1 MKFNSYINRFDESY
15 KTNHIVIPDEIYNKM
30 ILLAPDKRIICTINN
45 EYTFHC
51 AMLSKVTFY
60 FVLLNKETCKKYNY
74 QENDEVTVE
83 IIPDKSK
90 YGMPISEEF
99 QEVLFSDPEGE
110 NWFEKLTDGKK
121 RSLIYL
127 TNKTK
132 NPQLKIEKC
141 FVVLEHLKRNKGTL
155 DIELLNQ
162 DFKNFTNIKKL

>member
-1 MKFNSYINRFDESY
+1 
-15 KTNHIVIPDEIYNKM
+15 
-30 ILLAPDKRIICTINN
+30 
-45 EYTFHC
+45 
-51 AMLSKVTFY
+51 MLSKVTFY

-74 QENDEVTVE
+74 QENDQVGVE
-83 IIPDKSK
+83 IIPDKTK

-110 NWFEKLTDGKK
+110 KWFEKLTDGKK

-127 TNKTK
+127 INKTK

-162 DFKNFTNIKKL
+162 DFKNSSANKKL